1 METFTRLL
9 ETPPL
14 PQALLP
20 LPGAAEAFLVG
31 GALRNARLGLPV
43 TDFDFATPF
52 DPSSLARAFAARCGG
67 RWFVLDAWR
76 NQSRVVWTSP
86 AGTLLSFDFA
96 PFRAA
101 DLAGDLRG
109 RDFTVNTLALALGSR
124 QLFDPLGGAADLAA
138 RLLRDCAAGTF
149 TEDPLRILRAV
160 RLAVTLGFAIE
171 AGTWERAGQN
181 AELLHGV
188 PAERRAD
195 EVVRIVNH
203 PRAAAGLELLARLG
217 VVSQLFGPRPASA
230 SRWLEQAAAGLAR
243 LTEFA
248 AWLPDRHPQLAALLI
263 APVGRSLLRL
273 GRLRLACIIAPGSF
287 DPAAVEERLALGRE
301 TLMALEHL
309 LPVVSG
315 SHPPP
320 PTRPTRRSQARWA
333 AQEAFTE
340 DRLLLAAALAPDA
353 AAREAQLEALAAFLD
368 LQQEGR
374 IPDLVDGR
382 WITRNLGVAPGPEL
396 GELLAALREAELSG
410 TVQNPD
416 EARKFLIL
424 LREKTVDKKNGKAL

>member
-1 METFTRLL
+1 METFARLL

-31 GALRNARLGLPV
+31 GALRNALLGLPV
-43 TDFDFATPF
+43 TDFDFTTPY

-67 RWFVLDAWR
+67 RWFVLDAAR
-76 NQSRVVWTSP
+76 SQSRVVWTAP
-86 AGTLLSFDFA
+86 AGTQLTFDFA

-138 RLLRDCAAGTF
+138 RLLRDCAAHTF

-203 PRAAAGLELLARLG
+203 PRAVAGLELLARVG
-217 VVSQLFGPRPASA
+217 VVPQLFGPRPASA
-230 SRWLEQAAAGLAR
+230 SRWLEQAAAELAR

-248 AWLPDRHPQLAALLI
+248 AWLPDRHPQLAALLS

-315 SHPPP
+315 SQPPP

-333 AQEAFTE
+333 AQEDFAE

-353 AAREAQLEALAAFLD
+353 PAREAQLGALAAFLD

-424 LREKTVDKKNGKAL
+424 LREKTVDKKNGEAL